1 MGAAAGKIDMSIVEG
16 GLSRFELFAGVA
28 PADIGA
34 IEASCTWHRIAAGE
48 QVFDKESD
56 TLEVYFVVTGAVR
69 ILTQSGDREVALA
82 DVLAGN
88 YFGELAA
95 IDRMKRSA
103 RVVAT
108 QDCVLASLEGIA
120 FLEMLHRHPLVAVKV
135 LERLTRIIRNLDQR
149 VTDLSTASE
158 SQRICG
164 ELVRLAEPDPARPDG
179 WAIPDMPNHKEIA
192 AWVGT
197 SREVVAQSIGELAR
211 EGIIKRRGMGLM
223 ITDLPRLRLMS
234 KA

>member
-1 MGAAAGKIDMSIVEG
+1 MMSNFEG
-16 GLSRFELFAGVA
+16 GLARFELFSGLA
-28 PADIGA
+28 PEDIGA
-34 IEASCTWHRIAAGE
+34 IEASCSWHRIASGE

-56 TLEVYFVVTGAVR
+56 TLEVYFVVAGAVR
-69 ILTQSGDREVALA
+69 ILTQSGEREVALA

-108 QDCVLASLEGIA
+108 QDCVLASLQGAA
-120 FLEMLHRHPLVAVKV
+120 FLDMLHRHPMVAVRV

-149 VTDLSTASE
+149 VTDLSTATE
-158 SQRICG
+158 NQRICG
-164 ELVRLAEPDPARPDG
+164 ELVRLAEPDASRPDG
-179 WAIPDMPNHKEIA
+179 WIIPDMPNHKEIA

-197 SREVVAQSIGELAR
+197 SREVVAQAIGELAR
-211 EGIIKRRGMGLM
+211 DGIIKRRGMGLV
-223 ITDLPRLRLMS
+223 IADLARLRLMS
-234 KA
+234 KG